1 MKSFIFATLLLISI
15 STAAQKNV
23 SINHSINDDGK
34 KLDIKVKGT
43 VNGKPVD
50 YDRSFDVTGMNKEE
64 KDAIKRNIYDS
75 LGLPDPTMAPAPLS
89 PTAPLAAISGP
100 GLNGSPRVS
109 SKDQYNELYTVGGKH
124 PYTKEIRYN
133 VKTGVLFM
141 KYRFQKGSKSVTN
154 EKSVNA
160 VDKSKEEREQIIK
173 AYENDIGFNEQVTT

>member
-15 STAAQKNV
+15 SMVAQKNV

-34 KLDIKVKGT
+34 KLDIKIKGT

-50 YDRSFDVTGMNKEE
+50 YDRSFDVNGMNKEE

-75 LGLPDPTMAPAPLS
+75 LGLPDPTVAPAPLS
-89 PTAPLAAISGP
+89 AMAPLTTFSAPGADGGP
-100 GLNGSPRVS
+100 RIV
-109 SKDQYNELYTVGGKH
+109 SKDQYSEFYTEGGKH

-133 VKTGVLFM
+133 VKTGLLFM
-141 KYRFQKGSKSVTN
+141 KYRFQKNGKSVTS

-160 VDKSKEEREQIIK
+160 RDKSKEEREQIIK
-173 AYENDIGFNEQVTT
+173 AYENDIGFKEQVTT